1 MMMIMMMVIM
11 MIMRILMLPTNEVGP
26 KRQAGDCSQCA
37 SLKEITGQVI
47 IPYPVTVQCK
57 MIILFPALRP
67 ASHPQWT

>member
-47 IPYPVTVQCK
+47 IPYPVTMYRK
-57 MIILFPALRP
+57 
-67 ASHPQWT
+67 